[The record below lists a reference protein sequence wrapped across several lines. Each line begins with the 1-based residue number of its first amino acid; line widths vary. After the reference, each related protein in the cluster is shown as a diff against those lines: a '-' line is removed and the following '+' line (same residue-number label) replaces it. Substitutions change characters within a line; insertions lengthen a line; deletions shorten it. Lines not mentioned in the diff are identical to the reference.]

1 MIGCEELVFVKTLG
15 YQLGSFFRREAPQA
29 VKINRGDAYLQTIVF
44 FTGRS
49 EVILQTIVL
58 HILETRLFCCSFSV
72 FLFKAGIMKTG
83 MSSVGSLI
91 LSFKTYFRVGICN
104 ILFKTFGLAATL

>member
-44 FTGRS
+44 LQAEVRS
-49 EVILQTIVL
+49 
-58 HILETRLFCCSFSV
+58 FC
-72 FLFKAGIMKTG
+72 
-83 MSSVGSLI
+83 
-91 LSFKTYFRVGICN
+91 RQ
-104 ILFKTFGLAATL
+104 

>member
-1 MIGCEELVFVKTLG
+1 MIGCGELVFVKTLG

-29 VKINRGDAYLQTIVF
+29 VKINRGDAYLQTIIF

-58 HILETRLFCCSFSV
+58 HMLETFVLLQFFSISF
-72 FLFKAGIMKTG
+72 
-83 MSSVGSLI
+83 
-91 LSFKTYFRVGICN
+91 
-104 ILFKTFGLAATL
+104 